1 MSDAGQTRQRL
12 VDAIAIANIPTLA
25 CLLLQLTGERRWIEP
40 PYQPTRTR
48 GLDDND
54 TGGLPAATQDE
65 IRAAAIKAITEW
77 MDGKAPALLSPSD
90 ELLVE
95 MMGVSL
101 GETIPPEY
109 GLMIREE
116 LALGGALAPTGSV
129 EGVRAPEGLP
139 CALAHKPKKI
149 RPTATTQSRAAD
161 APAG

>member
-1 MSDAGQTRQRL
+1 MSVAGKTQQRL

-25 CLLLQLTGERRWIEP
+25 CLLLQLTGDRRWIEP

-54 TGGLPAATQDE
+54 TGGLPAARQDE
-65 IRAAAIKAITEW
+65 IRAAAVEAITEW
-77 MDGKAPALLSPSD
+77 MNGKAPALLSPSD

-109 GLMIREE
+109 SLMIREE
-116 LALGGALAPTGSV
+116 LALGGVLAQTGSAT
-129 EGVRAPEGLP
+129 GTRR
-139 CALAHKPKKI
+139 
-149 RPTATTQSRAAD
+149 RPSCRR
-161 APAG
+161 G